1 MKAAIYA
8 RMSTDKQSGDSPA
21 APADPRIRAFLD
33 ALAEAVADAVLR
45 EIRDEQAPR
54 KG

>member
-1 MKAAIYA
+1 MNAAIYA
-8 RMSTDKQSGDSPA
+8 RKSTDKQSSDSPA

-33 ALAEAVADAVLR
+33 ALAEAVADDLLR
-45 EIRDEQAPR
+45 DIRDEQAPR